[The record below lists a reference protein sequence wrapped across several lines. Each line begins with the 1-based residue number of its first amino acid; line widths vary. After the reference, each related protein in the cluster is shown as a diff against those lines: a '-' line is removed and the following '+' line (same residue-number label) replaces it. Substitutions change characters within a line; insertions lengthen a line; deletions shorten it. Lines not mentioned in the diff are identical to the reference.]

1 MNLIPTLSLRVSAE
15 EEEMGLDEAQ
25 LGEFAYDYVELRRD
39 PEAVIFGEAK
49 VVNFA
54 AGDRGEG
61 VYTSGGSERVS
72 MEMRL
77 MTVSLRDDEQL
88 QGVRD
93 HDVE

>member
-15 EEEMGLDEAQ
+15 EEQIGLDEAQ

-49 VVNFA
+49 VVKFA
-54 AGDRGEG
+54 AADRPG
-61 VYTSGGSERVS
+61 VYSSEGSGRDS

-77 MTVSLRDDEQL
+77 MPVSLTDEEQH
-88 QGVRD
+88 QGED
-93 HDVE
+93 IHNAK